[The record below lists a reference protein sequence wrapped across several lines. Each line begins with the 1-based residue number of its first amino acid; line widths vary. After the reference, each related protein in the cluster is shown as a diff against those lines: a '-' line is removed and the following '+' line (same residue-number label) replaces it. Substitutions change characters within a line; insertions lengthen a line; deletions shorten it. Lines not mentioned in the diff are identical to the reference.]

1 MDDIFMNSPTE
12 EELSKSFISAEE
24 LSKSFISAEEL
35 SEDLKRA
42 AEDDSVYERFEQV
55 IESHKL
61 RRDYERASR
70 GDVVRSFQAKGISNE
85 HLQHLWKRYR
95 RENPG
100 SGYCFKVEQSCLIR
114 W

>member
-1 MDDIFMNSPTE
+1 MDDITKDTLTPKELSETFLTE
-12 EELSKSFISAEE
+12 EEFTAEME
-24 LSKSFISAEEL
+24 
-35 SEDLKRA
+35 RA

-61 RRDYERASR
+61 RRNYERASR
-70 GDVVRSFQAKGISNE
+70 GDSVRSFQAKGISNE
-85 HLQHLWKRYR
+85 QLRELWKRYR

-100 SGYCFKVEQSCLIR
+100 SGYCFKVEQSCLVR